1 MKSKS
6 KILLVLLM
14 TAILCGCGGKT
25 DEESVEAS
33 VSEETVD
40 YGEQYRQEPVIDLLA
55 GGWKM
60 EDIANPDSFMSV
72 SEYRQESF

>member
-55 GGWKM
+55 GG
-60 EDIANPDSFMSV
+60 
-72 SEYRQESF
+72 